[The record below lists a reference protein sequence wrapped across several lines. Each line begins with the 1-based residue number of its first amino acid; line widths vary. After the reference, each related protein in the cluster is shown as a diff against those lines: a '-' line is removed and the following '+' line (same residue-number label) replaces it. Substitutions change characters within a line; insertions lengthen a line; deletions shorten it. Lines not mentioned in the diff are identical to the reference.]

1 MKKFLA
7 ILILGFLFSGN
18 ANAGVNEPGTGFLGK
33 CKGALKWE
41 HKKLKKI
48 YLEKDKKINVIIYA
62 SCTADRWGWGI
73 KKGKN
78 LEALHK
84 KAYKSCLKASKKWTP
99 GEDCYLYAVNEEM
112 VWKYDKAKES
122 VKAKAKLA
130 ERKAEEAKAK
140 TEAERMAQI
149 DKKPGR
155 FFEDQPDVND
165 DYQIHFIYLLS
176 LDGEDTELDISGW
189 IEKRVNRVNDKFE
202 KWSKKNK
209 KSNGIGQQ
217 FKLDMT
223 KEGKLDVT
231 FIRMNISKKELDV
244 PQYPNGIIYDYIK
257 RKKGFDNPKKV
268 YATFAGFKSK
278 HGNSDGGEGGVPM
291 MVIYTPAVKSYGIK
305 DMDIVILHELFHTQ
319 GAAYACGERTYKG
332 AHVKGSDV
340 LASGEVSTSIDSN
353 NNTYYRHDIEGC
365 PDLAKSVFV
374 TPTAEDSW
382 DPYDVFCRQKK
393 GNFTHPD
400 LYREFHECK
409 GFRIHIQ

>member
-1 MKKFLA
+1 MKKLLGILVLA
-7 ILILGFLFSGN
+7 FLFSGN

-48 YLEKDKKINVIIYA
+48 YLEKDKKINVVLYG
-62 SCTADRWGWGI
+62 SCTSDRYSFGHH
-73 KKGKN
+73 KGKN
-78 LEALHK
+78 LEKVLK
-84 KAYKSCLKASKKWTP
+84 KTYKICMKYAKKFTP
-99 GEDCYLYAVNEEM
+99 GEDCYLYSVNEEV

-122 VKAKAKLA
+122 VKTKAKLA
-130 ERKAEEAKAK
+130 ETKAEE
-140 TEAERMAQI
+140 ERMAQI

-165 DYQIHFIYLLS
+165 DHQIHFIYLLS
-176 LDGEDTELDISGW
+176 SEGKDTELDISGW
-189 IEKRVNRVNDKFE
+189 IEKRVNSVNDKFL
-202 KWSKKNK
+202 KMSARNK

-231 FIRMNISKKELDV
+231 FVRMNVSKKQLDV
-244 PQYPNGIIYDYIK
+244 PDYPTEMIYFYL
-257 RKKGFDNPKKV
+257 RQKGFNNPKKV

-278 HGNSDGGEGGVPM
+278 HGNSDGGEGYVPM
-291 MVIYTPAVKSYGIK
+291 MVIYTPAVKTYGQP
-305 DMDIVILHELFHTQ
+305 DMDLVILHELFHTQ
-319 GAAYACGERTYKG
+319 AAAYGCGKRTYKG

-340 LASGEVSTSIDSN
+340 LGSGKVSTSIDSN

-382 DPYDVFCRQKK
+382 DPYDVFCRQKR

-409 GFRIHIQ
+409 AGAK